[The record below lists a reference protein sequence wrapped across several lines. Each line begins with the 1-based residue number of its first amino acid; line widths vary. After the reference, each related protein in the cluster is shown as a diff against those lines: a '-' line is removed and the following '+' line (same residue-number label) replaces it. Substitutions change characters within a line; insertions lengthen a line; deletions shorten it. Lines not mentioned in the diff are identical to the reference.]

1 MTVVTRLRALIVD
14 DERLARVE
22 LVKLLGARPEVEVV
36 GEAADAAE
44 AARRIAELRPDVV
57 FLDVQMP
64 GRSGFEL
71 LDDVEGG
78 FEVVFVTAYDAHA
91 LRAFEVNALDYL
103 LKPVNPARLAETIER
118 LTSRP
123 AERPTD
129 RRLDGED
136 YLFLAGDRRPRF
148 VKVATIAC
156 IRGADDYAEIVLAGG
171 ETSLV
176 HRPLKDWEARLPEK
190 RFVRIHRTAIVN
202 LDYVERVERARD
214 EHFHVVVRGV
224 REPLPMSRRH
234 AARLKLEMG

>member
-1 MTVVTRLRALIVD
+1 MKLRALIVD

-22 LVKLLGARPEVEVV
+22 LSRLLAARPEVEVV

-64 GRSGFEL
+64 GRSGFDL
-71 LDDVEGG
+71 LDDVDGG

-103 LKPVNPARLAETIER
+103 LKPVNPARLAETIAR
-118 LTSRP
+118 LVSRP

-129 RRLDGED
+129 RRLEGDD
-136 YLFLAGDRRPRF
+136 YLFLSGDRRPRF
-148 VKVATIAC
+148 VKVSTIAC
-156 IRGADDYAEIVLAGG
+156 IRGADDYTEIVLAGG
-171 ETSLV
+171 DTSLV

-190 RFVRIHRTAIVN
+190 RFVRVHRTAIVN
-202 LDYVERVERARD
+202 LDFVERVERAGD
-214 EHFHVVVRGV
+214 EHFQIVLRGIAGPV
-224 REPLPMSRRH
+224 PMSRRH